1 MIARPSLR
9 ISGVFLTA
17 LPGCALLVLLAGCT
31 SFNFAPFGPPIPV
44 KPEVAKEPK
53 LAAPTKHSLRVS
65 QFVFLSDFE
74 LKPEL
79 PLFKD
84 LEKMR
89 DQVHKELEL
98 PSANTLIYVYLF
110 EDRDRYER
118 FMKMRYP
125 DLPKRRAFFVAQ
137 PRSVGAG
144 DELLVY
150 TYWGDRIQ
158 QDLRHELTHALLHSV
173 LKDVPLWL
181 DEGLAEYYE
190 QPAEWKGVNYHHLE
204 MLRKNEAQ
212 PYLARLEQLSKVQDM
227 DPREYRESWAWVHWM
242 LRGEPK
248 AREVLLNYLQQLR
261 TNPAP
266 GPIGPRLE
274 AAVPEMNDVLI
285 GHLTRIDLKPPIPP
299 TVQK

>member
-1 MIARPSLR
+1 MTTRPR
-9 ISGVFLTA
+9 QRYRGIINVV
-17 LPGCALLVLLAGCT
+17 LPVCALLVLSAGCT
-31 SFNFAPFGPPIPV
+31 SFSFSPFAPNAPV
-44 KPEVAKEPK
+44 KPEPAKEAK
-53 LAAPTKHSLRVS
+53 HAAPSKHSLRVS

-110 EDRDRYER
+110 EDRERYER
-118 FMKMRYP
+118 YMKLRYP
-125 DLPKRRAFFVAQ
+125 DLPRRRAFFVAQ
-137 PRSVGAG
+137 PRSVGPG

-190 QPAEWKGVNYHHLE
+190 QPTEWKGINYHHLE
-204 MLRKNEAQ
+204 MLRKSESQ
-212 PYLARLEQLSKVQDM
+212 PYLARLEQMKQVQDM
-227 DPREYRESWAWVHWM
+227 DPREYREAWAWVHWM
-242 LRGEPK
+242 LRGNPK
-248 AREVLLNYLQQLR
+248 AKEVLLAYLQQLR
-261 TNPAP
+261 TNPTP
-266 GPIGPRLE
+266 GPIGPKLE
-274 AAVPEMNDVLI
+274 AAVPDMNDVLI
-285 GHLTRIDLKPPIPP
+285 GHLARIDIKPAP
-299 TVQK
+299 TAQK